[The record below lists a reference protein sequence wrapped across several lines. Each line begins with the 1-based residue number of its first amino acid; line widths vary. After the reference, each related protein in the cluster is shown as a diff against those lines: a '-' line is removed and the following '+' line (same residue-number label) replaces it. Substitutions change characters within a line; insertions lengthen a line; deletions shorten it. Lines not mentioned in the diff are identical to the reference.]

1 MKKITIILAII
12 MATIINNSSVESIVI
27 PNEAIR
33 VRIIANSN
41 SKEDIEVKEKLKEDI
56 EPTIYNLLKDITDL
70 DLAREII
77 KSNINNIDVEIRKSL
92 KKQNNDISF
101 KVNYG
106 LNYFPQKEFKGVIY
120 EEGYYESLVI
130 TLGKGEGNNWWCVLY
145 PPLCML
151 EVEEI
156 EKTDIE
162 YQSFVGEMI
171 NKYLNK

>member
-1 MKKITIILAII
+1 

>member
-1 MKKITIILAII
+1 
-12 MATIINNSSVESIVI
+12 MAMIINNSSIESVVI

-41 SKEDIEVKEKLKEDI
+41 SKEDIEVKEKLKKDI
-56 EPTIYNLLKDITDL
+56 EPTIYNLLKDITNL
-70 DLAREII
+70 ELAREII

-101 KVNYG
+101 KINYG